1 MLQVSVHYYL
11 LLTTYYYLLLTMF
24 PFGLAGR
31 ALFM

>member
-24 PFGLAGR
+24 PFALAGR